1 MAKRG
6 PDHLQIR
13 RRRPGATFND
23 VIMPQRLAF
32 LIDGR
37 IPYRRSGK
45 GRVFFEGR
53 SLLLDWRT
61 PCKDNEE
68 EDKKEVVR

>member
-1 MAKRG
+1 
-6 PDHLQIR
+6 
-13 RRRPGATFND
+13 
-23 VIMPQRLAF
+23 MPQRLAF